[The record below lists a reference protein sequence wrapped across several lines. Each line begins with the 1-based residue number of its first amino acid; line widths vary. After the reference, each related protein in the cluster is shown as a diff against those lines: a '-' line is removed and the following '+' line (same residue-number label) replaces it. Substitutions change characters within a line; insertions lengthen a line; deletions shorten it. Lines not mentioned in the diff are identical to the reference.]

1 MNKQADSGKSKLYCN
16 RCGSFD
22 LTKLKRTFSA
32 KYVFDEPRKLHCQSC
47 NAKLSFQQIAA
58 NLAIKRPG
66 FYSESDDVVLS
77 RNKSGRPV
85 FVTMDEY
92 VTPAHQAAS
101 SKQYWLPFWSGVIG
115 GLSLFGIL
123 VSLFMVS
130 PYSKA
135 RNIIETADVYEQ
147 PIMRLGDVE
156 LLRLDNTKSKN
167 VDIELVLLD
176 EPKKPSDDKVWDY
189 VGASIERMSNKS
201 ALGVPDF
208 VESSQASQILKD
220 LDRLLEN

>member
-1 MNKQADSGKSKLYCN
+1 MKKQADSRKSKLYCN

-22 LTKLKRTFSA
+22 LTKLKRSFTA

-47 NAKLSFQQIAA
+47 NSKLSFQQIAS
-58 NLAIKRPG
+58 NLAITQPS

-101 SKQYWLPFWSGVIG
+101 AKQYWLPFWAGAIG
-115 GLSLFGIL
+115 GLGVFGII
-123 VSLFMVS
+123 VSLFMAS

-135 RNIIETADVYEQ
+135 RNFIETADVYEQ

-156 LLRLDNTKSKN
+156 LLRLDNTESKN

-176 EPKKPSDDKVWDY
+176 EPEKPPDDKVWDY
-189 VGASIERMSNKS
+189 VAASIERMENRRL
-201 ALGVPDF
+201 LGTPDF
-208 VESSQASQILKD
+208 VESSQAGRIQRD
-220 LDRLLEN
+220 LDRLLGN